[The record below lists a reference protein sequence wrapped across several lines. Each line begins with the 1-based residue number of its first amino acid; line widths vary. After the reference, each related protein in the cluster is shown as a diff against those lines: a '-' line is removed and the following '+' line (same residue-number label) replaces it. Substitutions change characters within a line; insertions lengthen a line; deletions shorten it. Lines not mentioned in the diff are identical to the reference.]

1 MIILA
6 ASIVGENAHFRLYR
20 CFLLWNS
27 VVCLVNMSVTLDKC
41 HVLEVSLYIQEMFG
55 LYRPGMCFNL
65 PNSRPYL
72 FVCLNE
78 LGRNPFVL

>member
-1 MIILA
+1 
-6 ASIVGENAHFRLYR
+6 
-20 CFLLWNS
+20 
-27 VVCLVNMSVTLDKC
+27 MSVTLDKC
-41 HVLEVSLYIQEMFG
+41 PILEGSLYIQEMFG

-78 LGRNPFVL
+78 LGRNPFVLYKKVRTMQLLTTSVKTSYVTLFICQY